1 MKPDNPPS
9 RFSELLKKS
18 ATEELSAQEQQE
30 LAKYMAQI
38 SVPQQ
43 IEVFDKDVN
52 DDTILQHLQEV
63 HQFYKQREVE
73 GKKEGKLIWLGKWT
87 KYAASILLLVTVGTG
102 IYLFTEK
109 EAPKQVVIEQ
119 TIPAATKSATLTLA
133 DGTVVSLDQLRG
145 EIGSQ
150 GSTVIK
156 NTDGHLAYIPAG
168 ENQDEIVFNTLTT
181 ARAETYSLQLADGSR
196 VWLNAE
202 SSVRFPVSFGKTREI
217 EVTGEVYLEV
227 FHDPTRPFIVNT
239 RRTSVQVLGT
249 KFAINAY
256 SNEETIKTTLLEGK
270 VSITTKNGNAT
281 LRPGQQAQ
289 VSENDQLKIVD
300 ADETAI
306 AWKNGKFAFN
316 NATISQV
323 LRELQRWYN
332 VDVDFGEDAKG
343 ILFHGSF
350 SRDVPL
356 NYLLERMQEMSSLQ
370 FKIEGKTIKV
380 FYKSEY

>member
-30 LAKYMAQI
+30 LANYMAQI

-380 FYKSEY
+380 FYMSEY

>member
-30 LAKYMAQI
+30 LANYMAQI

>member
-380 FYKSEY
+380 FYMSEY